1 MNRKPIVYCCVAI
14 FAAGAVAWF
23 NHTPSPTIR
32 FVGLQDRRGGRVA
45 VFRTAN
51 KTDSP
56 FSYYGY
62 GQSAPWHNERV
73 KTAKGW
79 EVSGGGYCGTGAD
92 YHTLWP
98 HTSMQFEV
106 NYFNDEER
114 AGPFAVGIDFEQGT
128 PAQVRLRGGRHMP
141 VFFYW
146 LRNRFF
152 PNLEEPKWEP
162 TWSDTVPTDKLGG
175 GN

>member
-1 MNRKPIVYCCVAI
+1 MVPL
-14 FAAGAVAWF
+14 AATATVLKIALQP
-23 NHTPSPTIR
+23 NEYSPPLTDNVVPTPMPAMTIAFDTCR
-32 FVGLQDRRGGRVA
+32 LASAASERG
-45 VFRTAN
+45 AN
-51 KTDSP
+51 KVASSTPNPS
-56 FSYYGY
+56 
-62 GQSAPWHNERV
+62 V
-73 KTAKGW
+73 
-79 EVSGGGYCGTGAD
+79 AD
-92 YHTLWP
+92 P
-98 HTSMQFEV
+98 PVQFEV